1 MTEHSGTFRSL
12 RVFNYRV
19 WAAGAIVSNVGTWM
33 QRTAQDW
40 LVLTELTD
48 HSATAVG
55 VVLSLQFAP
64 LVLLLPL
71 TGLAADRLDR
81 RRLLIATQAALGLQ
95 ALGLGLLTVTGA
107 VQLWPVYGFALML
120 GCVTAFDS
128 AARQTFVSD
137 LVTGPDL
144 SNAVALN
151 STSFNV
157 ARLIGPAVAGLLI
170 GTVGTGWV
178 FLINAATFGTVQVS
192 LSLMRRH
199 ELQPSTRGRRHPGD
213 LVDGFRYVWNRP
225 DLLVI
230 LLMLFLVGT
239 FALNFPIFLS
249 TMAVQVFHSGSGS
262 FGLLTSAAA
271 VGSVIGALLSARR
284 AAPRVVLLPI
294 GAALFG
300 SGLGLAAVMP
310 TYGLFA
316 LVLVLVGVSGQTFTT
331 TANGAVQLATDPVM
345 RGRVIAILLAVM
357 MGGTPIGGPIIGW
370 VTDAYGPRWGL
381 GVGAAGGLAA
391 ALVGVAHLIVHR
403 RLRLRRHGWQFRFSL
418 ETGPVP
424 DELTGGTPGRNG
436 RGVGTAPPENG
447 GRPD

>member
-1 MTEHSGTFRSL
+1 MIPR
-12 RVFNYRV
+12 
-19 WAAGAIVSNVGTWM
+19 
-33 QRTAQDW
+33 
-40 LVLTELTD
+40 
-48 HSATAVG
+48 
-55 VVLSLQFAP
+55 
-64 LVLLLPL
+64 
-71 TGLAADRLDR
+71 
-81 RRLLIATQAALGLQ
+81 
-95 ALGLGLLTVTGA
+95 
-107 VQLWPVYGFALML
+107 
-120 GCVTAFDS
+120 
-128 AARQTFVSD
+128 
-137 LVTGPDL
+137 
-144 SNAVALN
+144 
-151 STSFNV
+151 
-157 ARLIGPAVAGLLI
+157 
-170 GTVGTGWV
+170 
-178 FLINAATFGTVQVS
+178 
-192 LSLMRRH
+192 
-199 ELQPSTRGRRHPGD
+199 RGRRHPGD